1 MKKIIAYV
9 IGVSLVWT
17 LGSPV
22 TSSGQEKSAAD
33 SQVIGTV
40 VFKPLPEARIKDGAV
55 YLKPGP
61 LKPGKVAGEFLL
73 GGVGVALF
81 GLAGGSIGSGV
92 AHSEN
97 SDGFGVPDVGASL
110 APALGYLLGSNLGC
124 ALGVYLIGNSGG
136 ETGSFAATFGGS
148 LAGGL
153 LTGGLA
159 VAIAQANKNNHIS
172 SPALVIAT
180 AVGQTAGAVL
190 AFNSTR
196 KKRVQVLS
204 GALLNLDEGKLAV
217 SFPQVNICPGSKS
230 SSGYKVN
237 LFQAK
242 F

>member
-1 MKKIIAYV
+1 M
-9 IGVSLVWT
+9 SLLVT
-17 LGSPV
+17 LGHFAA
-22 TSSGQEKSAAD
+22 TSAQERSEVD

-73 GGVGVALF
+73 GGAGALLL
-81 GLAGGSIGSGV
+81 GLAAGSIGSGV

-97 SDGFGVPDVGASL
+97 SDGFGVPDVGAGL

-153 LTGGLA
+153 LTGGLVVA
-159 VAIAQANKNNHIS
+159 VAQANKNNHIS
-172 SPALVIAT
+172 SPALVIAAT
-180 AVGQTAGAVL
+180 VGQTAGAVL

-196 KKRVQVLS
+196 KKRVQVSS
-204 GALLNLDEGKLAV
+204 GALLNLNEGKLAV
-217 SFPQVNICPGSKS
+217 SFPRVNISPDSKS
-230 SSGYKVN
+230 SSSYKVN
-237 LFQAK
+237 LFQTK